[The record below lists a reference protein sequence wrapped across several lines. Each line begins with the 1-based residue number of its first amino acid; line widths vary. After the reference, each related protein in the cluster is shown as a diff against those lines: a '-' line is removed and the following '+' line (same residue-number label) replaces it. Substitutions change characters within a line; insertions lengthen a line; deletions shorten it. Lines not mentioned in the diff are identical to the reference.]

1 MRISYGSSVAHA
13 WRGYVVVVALVC
25 CLVMTACGGDA
36 ATTATAAPTT
46 AAVAATTA
54 PVTAAPATAAPA
66 TTAPV
71 MTMAAAAPTTA
82 PTAAA
87 PTVAATA
94 VPATAASTAAPAA
107 ANTAAPIAATVAPT
121 AIPGPTMAAAAA
133 IATMGTGP
141 TKLTGAPVPL
151 VIYAAHGAAEK
162 EADAFTKATG
172 IPVKIVADSTGPLIA
187 KIQAETNNP
196 QWSMFWADGSEAFAA
211 LDQGGQLVRNY
222 RPDVPRNALGTSV
235 IPANGSYIPTGATL
249 MAAMVYDS
257 KVVQNP
263 PTSWDDLLKPEWK
276 GAVGMN
282 NPAISGPTYPFVA
295 GMMQQFGGE
304 DQGKAYFSKLK
315 ANGLHVYTTN
325 KVTLT
330 GLGAGEIK
338 LALIQSSAALGAMAK
353 TPTLKI
359 AFLPKVSILP
369 SNIGID
375 AKRPMQEQTEA
386 KMFAEFVLSP
396 QGQEIMKGA
405 DPTGDSLYYPLV
417 TGVEPLANLPP
428 ISSVPTQVVDAYV
441 WGAKANEINQWFT
454 ENIAQ

>member
-1 MRISYGSSVAHA
+1 MYNAYTGQIANGWRSGITVA
-13 WRGYVVVVALVC
+13 ALLF
-25 CLVMTACGGDA
+25 CLVVSACGGET
-36 ATTATAAPTT
+36 ATTAPTT
-46 AAVAATTA
+46 AAPTMVAAPTAAPAATTA
-54 PVTAAPATAAPA
+54 PAAPAA
-66 TTAPV
+66 TTAPS
-71 MTMAAAAPTTA
+71 AATAGPTIAATTA
-82 PTAAA
+82 PI
-87 PTVAATA
+87 AT
-94 VPATAASTAAPAA
+94 A
-107 ANTAAPIAATVAPT
+107 ANTAAPAATVAPV
-121 AIPGPTMAAAAA
+121 
-133 IATMGTGP
+133 ATTSMSMGSGP

-162 EADAFTKATG
+162 EADAFTKMTG
-172 IPVKIVADSTGPLIA
+172 IPTKIVADSTGPLVA

-196 QWSMFWADGSEAFAA
+196 QWSLFWADGSEAFAA
-211 LDQGGQLVRNY
+211 LDQQGQLVRGY
-222 RPDVPRNALGTSV
+222 KPDVPRNELGTSV

-249 MAAMVYDS
+249 MAAVVYDS
-257 KVVQNP
+257 KVVPNP

-295 GMMQQFGGE
+295 GMMQQLGGE
-304 DQGKAYFSKLK
+304 DQGKAYFKKLK
-315 ANGLHVYTTN
+315 DNGLHVYTTN

-353 TPTLKI
+353 TPSLKI
-359 AFLPKVSILP
+359 AFLPKVSVLP

-405 DPTGDSLYYPLV
+405 DATGDSLYYPLV
-417 TGVEPLANLPP
+417 TGVEPLPALPP

-441 WGAKANEINQWFT
+441 WGAKANEVNQWFT

>member
-1 MRISYGSSVAHA
+1 MHNAYTRQLANG
-13 WRGYVVVVALVC
+13 WRSGITVVALLF
-25 CLVMTACGGDA
+25 CLVVSACGGET
-36 ATTATAAPTT
+36 ATTVPTTAAPT
-46 AAVAATTA
+46 
-54 PVTAAPATAAPA
+54 
-66 TTAPV
+66 
-71 MTMAAAAPTTA
+71 MAAAPTTA
-82 PTAAA
+82 PATTTAPAA
-87 PTVAATA
+87 PTTGPTIAAAT
-94 VPATAASTAAPAA
+94 A
-107 ANTAAPIAATVAPT
+107 ANTAAPAATTAPAATVAPVAT
-121 AIPGPTMAAAAA
+121 ASTS
-133 IATMGTGP
+133 TSMGSGP

-162 EADAFTKATG
+162 EADAFTKMTG
-172 IPVKIVADSTGPLIA
+172 IPTKIVADSTGPLVA

-196 QWSMFWADGSEAFAA
+196 QWSLFWADGSEAFAA
-211 LDQGGQLVRNY
+211 LDQQGQLVRGY
-222 RPDVPRNALGTSV
+222 KPDVPRNELGTSV
-235 IPANGSYIPTGATL
+235 IPMNGSYIPTGATL
-249 MAAMVYDS
+249 MAAVVYDS

-295 GMMQQFGGE
+295 GMMQQLGGE
-304 DQGKAYFSKLK
+304 DQGEAYFKKLK
-315 ANGLHVYTTN
+315 DNGLHVYTTN

-338 LALIQSSAALGAMAK
+338 LALIQSSAALGAMTK
-353 TPTLKI
+353 TPSLKI
-359 AFLPKVSILP
+359 AFLPKVSVLP

-386 KMFAEFVLSP
+386 KMFSEFVLSP

-405 DPTGDSLYYPLV
+405 DATGDSLYYPLV
-417 TGVEPLANLPP
+417 TGVEPLPGLPP

-441 WGAKANEINQWFT
+441 WGAKANEVNQWFT